1 MTRITTG
8 EGPTLGPPIGVA
20 ECIFTVGA
28 LDQPRQY
35 VDVPDRY
42 EAGAAQW
49 D

>member
-35 VDVPDRY
+35 VDVHDRY